1 MTGHRKICL
10 GFALFLALQ
19 NGTRKIEIN
28 FWRTRKTVERGR
40 KYLFRVARHQG
51 VEQHFGQKPNQD
63 QKLILNMAKSGFCI
77 HTQVALVAANAAEKP
92 PE

>member
-51 VEQHFGQKPNQD
+51 VEQHFG
-63 QKLILNMAKSGFCI
+63 
-77 HTQVALVAANAAEKP
+77 
-92 PE
+92 